1 MNGTARINGH
11 PRRGSALLL
20 VTIAM
25 ASSIV
30 LAGAYVASRA
40 DGTVVGA
47 NLASS
52 SDARNRVESALAVTT
67 ELLLNDEDW
76 RTKHVDGVIIDEQS
90 IEHGIRVRLTDL
102 ATGDAPSL
110 DTVDVQAEIIGRAGV
125 IERVADAT
133 FFVPLPAQNISVDLD
148 LGEFAIF
155 AGSNIEI
162 NSEAVVAPWE
172 ASPASHRGDPIRLA
186 TMLGRS
192 SGISISGNAAVVDG
206 VEFSSHPGSTG
217 SGSLPV
223 AHLPDQVAV
232 PSPAP
237 PKVHSDG
244 TFTSEIPQRI
254 YGHIQTNDVEM
265 GDGETYELFAGASL
279 MIEGDL
285 DMSPGSTLRIS
296 GASEIVIT
304 GDVDIDQAVIEV
316 PLDSALTMHIGGD
329 LQVRDSAIHE
339 PGGTEDNWV
348 ANVDRIRL
356 VSMATRESIPV
367 WKFRGR
373 TLMKGECYAPSTRI
387 VMRERAIVVGR
398 LLGQKI
404 KIDGCAQLLYD
415 PALDDRNGYTAPDGR
430 VFDETGRVPDVIKD
444 LETLA
449 PRELAEASLKM
460 NTLIVANVLGNLVPD
475 DLMENSEID
484 DRTSR
489 GERRSQLRSQRAM
502 KLRAMMQQTARH
514 FEEFAQ
520 QHAQFDFNR
529 FTTQSSMRVNSIGS
543 RQNSN
548 GHGAR

>member
-102 ATGDAPSL
+102 ATGDAPSI

-186 TMLGRS
+186 TMLG
-192 SGISISGNAAVVDG
+192 NLDQWKC
-206 VEFSSHPGSTG
+206 G
-217 SGSLPV
+217 SGRRGRIQFASRFDGKRITSCSPPPRSGRGTESRSPEGAFRWHVHKRDTTANLRT
-223 AHLPDQVAV
+223 HPD
-232 PSPAP
+232 
-237 PKVHSDG
+237 
-244 TFTSEIPQRI
+244 ERR
-254 YGHIQTNDVEM
+254 
-265 GDGETYELFAGASL
+265 GDG
-279 MIEGDL
+279 
-285 DMSPGSTLRIS
+285 
-296 GASEIVIT
+296 
-304 GDVDIDQAVIEV
+304 
-316 PLDSALTMHIGGD
+316 
-329 LQVRDSAIHE
+329 
-339 PGGTEDNWV
+339 
-348 ANVDRIRL
+348 
-356 VSMATRESIPV
+356 
-367 WKFRGR
+367 
-373 TLMKGECYAPSTRI
+373 
-387 VMRERAIVVGR
+387 
-398 LLGQKI
+398 
-404 KIDGCAQLLYD
+404 
-415 PALDDRNGYTAPDGR
+415 
-430 VFDETGRVPDVIKD
+430 
-444 LETLA
+444 
-449 PRELAEASLKM
+449 
-460 NTLIVANVLGNLVPD
+460 
-475 DLMENSEID
+475 
-484 DRTSR
+484 
-489 GERRSQLRSQRAM
+489 
-502 KLRAMMQQTARH
+502 
-514 FEEFAQ
+514 
-520 QHAQFDFNR
+520 
-529 FTTQSSMRVNSIGS
+529 
-543 RQNSN
+543 
-548 GHGAR
+548 